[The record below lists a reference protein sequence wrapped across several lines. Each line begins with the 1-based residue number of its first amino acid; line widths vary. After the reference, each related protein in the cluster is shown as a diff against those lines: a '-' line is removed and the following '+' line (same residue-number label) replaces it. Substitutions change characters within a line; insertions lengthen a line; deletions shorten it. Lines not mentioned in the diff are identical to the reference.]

1 MKKGAKLAIKIPC
14 IIIGIILVLLII
26 LNFAAGPIAKNYVNE
41 HCKELCGRT
50 VTIDKVTTNLF
61 VGKVK
66 IIGFQMLEQNDKDE
80 FCTFDTLIVKI
91 NPFKLMSSEVKL
103 NEITLIS
110 PKVAVI
116 QNGDVFNFDSLID
129 FYDTEEE
136 EEVEEEEESNWVI
149 NLNNITLKRGS
160 VLYKDVEIGSKF
172 DMDNLQLEIPHI
184 YFSGENTDVGINLD
198 FAEGGQLGLTVAY
211 EMEKGL
217 YDLTINLKDFSLS
230 PVLPY
235 LKDYLALS
243 EFDGKLNTEIS
254 VKGSTEHIMNI
265 IASGVVNINDITLK
279 DNNEHEVLSAKKITV
294 DIDKIDVEKDK
305 YIFNAIELDG
315 INTEYIVYD
324 SLHTNIDNLLVESEE
339 DDEEEEEE
347 EESEGNVIFSVK
359 KSSITNSKITYSDLS
374 LVEKFVLPITKIN
387 VDVNNLNLTSQF
399 NAKIKATVG
408 DKGELSGSFNGS
420 LANFSNMKLNIALK
434 NIKLK
439 DLSPYCV
446 HYTAYPITDGLLSLS
461 SYNTITNNYL
471 NSSNEVNILNC
482 TVEKKRKDI
491 DAEYSSIPLKAGLYI
506 LSDRNKKI
514 SIDLPVTGN
523 IDDPSFKI
531 GKIIWRTFCNLIIKI
546 AASPFDALKKGQGE
560 DVFKDMYMDITDRN
574 LTVEN
579 YQQLN
584 KLSSSLK
591 DILADKP
598 DMKMSIKQTLD
609 KATNINQMA
618 LFKLK
623 MEYYMYANN
632 IAKEDLTIE
641 DFKAM
646 QLIKDRDPKLNEY
659 AKTRVDAKNPT
670 EAAKKLYSEAEIENM
685 YKMSIQ
691 RRQKALLDYFAEQDI
706 RPEKITFLETEET
719 SSNKSKVTISF
730 GIDLPDNV
738 DDMNQEDE

>member
-1 MKKGAKLAIKIPC
+1 MTKGAKLAIKIPC
-14 IIIGIILVLLII
+14 IIIGIILVLLLIV
-26 LNFAAGPIAKNYVNE
+26 NFAAGPIAKNYINNN
-41 HCKELCGRT
+41 CKELCGRT
-50 VTIDKVTTNLF
+50 VTIDKITTNLF

-66 IIGFQMLEQNDKDE
+66 IIGFQMMEQNDKDE

-91 NPFKLMSSEVKL
+91 NPFKLMGSEVKL

-116 QNGDVFNFDSLID
+116 QDGDVFNFDSLID
-129 FYDTEEE
+129 FYASDEEE
-136 EEVEEEEESNWVI
+136 EEEEEESNWII
-149 NLNNITLKRGS
+149 NLNNITLKGGN
-160 VLYKDVEIGSKF
+160 VLYQDIAIGSKF
-172 DMDNLQLEIPHI
+172 GMDHLQLAIPHI

-198 FAEGGQLGLTVAY
+198 FAEGGQLGLNVAY

-217 YDLTINLKDFSLS
+217 YDLTVNLKDFSLS

-235 LKDYLALS
+235 LRDYVDLS

-265 IASGVVNINDITLK
+265 IASGVVDINDITMK
-279 DNNEHEVLSAKKITV
+279 DKNEHEVLSAKQITV
-294 DIDKIDVEKDK
+294 DIEKVDMEK
-305 YIFNAIELDG
+305 NLFAFNSIEIDG

-324 SLHTNIDNLLVESEE
+324 SLHSNIDKLLVESEDYE
-339 DDEEEEEE
+339 DEETSEAS
-347 EESEGNVIFSVK
+347 ESEDMKLTIKKLALKNGNV
-359 KSSITNSKITYSDLS
+359 TYSDLS
-374 LVEKFVLPITKIN
+374 LVEKFVLPVSKIN
-387 VDVNNLNLTSQF
+387 VNVENLSLTSQF

-420 LANFSNMKLNIALK
+420 LANFSNLKLNLSLK

-461 SYNTITNNYL
+461 SYNTITNDYL
-471 NSSNEVNILNC
+471 TSSNEVNILNC

-491 DAEYSSIPLKAGLYI
+491 KAEYSAIPLKAGLYI

-514 SIDLPVTGN
+514 SIDLPVSGN

-531 GKIIWRTFCNLIIKI
+531 GKIIWRTFCNLIVKI
-546 AASPFDALKKGQGE
+546 AASPFDAFKKGQGE

-584 KLSSSLK
+584 KLSESLK

-598 DMKMSIKQTLD
+598 DMKMSVKQTLD
-609 KATNINQMA
+609 KATNINQIA
-618 LFKLK
+618 LFRLK
-623 MEYYMYANN
+623 MEYYMNAND

-641 DFKAM
+641 DFKAI
-646 QLIKDRDPKLNEY
+646 QAIKDRDSKLTEY
-659 AKTRVDAKNPT
+659 AKSRVNAKNPT
-670 EAAKKLYSEAEIENM
+670 EAAKKLYPETEIENM
-685 YKMSIQ
+685 YKMSNQ
-691 RRQKALLDYFAEQDI
+691 RRQKALADYFVEQDI
-706 RPEKITFLETEET
+706 KLDRITFLETEET